1 MEKGNRVR
9 RVEKAN
15 RLAEQRY
22 LDRNKIVESEFSHN
36 GISAFMDIHKD
47 GTFSD
52 DDKKPVEDEE
62 AVNENRARI
71 KPVDNSTAGQLGQ
84 PTGEKR
90 ARIKPVDN
98 STAGQLGQPTGEKR
112 ARVAP
117 KENPTEG
124 LDEAMMTEVDMDLI
138 NAAGDWITGGG
149 MINVG
154 GESIPKN
161 LATLIMGIMPAAAA
175 TGFIVNFWDEI
186 KAKIGGGD
194 MEEAKGA
201 KDSRPP
207 VQKHNE
213 RPATPDPKDRTANA
227 NRDRR

>member
-62 AVNENRARI
+62 AVNEN
-71 KPVDNSTAGQLGQ
+71 
-84 PTGEKR
+84 R